1 MFLRNVAAS
10 FSVSAVGLFK
20 TVKAL
25 DLDSMSKSKRASS
38 SDPVEEKIEIQRCD
52 VTRTP

>member
-25 DLDSMSKSKRASS
+25 DHDSTLKPKRASS
-38 SDPVEEKIEIQRCD
+38 ADPVEEKIEIQR
-52 VTRTP
+52 